1 LYVETEKLLSTVSRS
16 HRQRYVMSG
25 VSTQRLQK
33 VLDSRVFA
41 TVATI
46 QPDGSV
52 QQSVVWVKRDGDDV
66 LFMIGVGSRK
76 ERNLRR
82 DPRVS
87 LLVFPPDAPYSYAAL
102 RGTATFD
109 HEASERLRDELSLK
123 YIGKTFAEHVED
135 TPEARAGLG
144 ETVAVRVTPHT
155 VAGRL

>member
-1 LYVETEKLLSTVSRS
+1 
-16 HRQRYVMSG
+16 M
-25 VSTQRLQK
+25 QRLRE
-33 VLDSRVFA
+33 VLDSRIFA

-52 QQSVVWVKRDGDDV
+52 QQSVVWVTRDGDDV
-66 LFMIGVGSRK
+66 LFIIGVGSRK

-87 LLVFPPDAPYSYAAL
+87 VLVFPPDEPYSYAAI

-109 HEASERLRDELSLK
+109 PAAGRRLGDELSLK
-123 YIGKTFAEHVED
+123 YIGKTFAEHVEV
-135 TPEARAGLG
+135 TPEANVALAG
-144 ETVAVRVTPHT
+144 TVAVRVTPDA